1 MQHFITESTLEQ
13 RMSTSQ
19 TSPFF
24 SRNAAPQN
32 DNPLSAQGRFGRLS
46 LIAWSGFLN
55 LITFFATLALSL
67 FLGIFNFST
76 YSLENNILQ
85 TFLSVA
91 GLGFWVI
98 FLLYFYFSFVIVI
111 RRLHDLNKSGW
122 LLLLLFIPLINFLM
136 AIYILLASGTA
147 GLNQYGGP
155 RATPVWEKILAW
167 LMIILFVLS
176 FMASGSL
183 ISYLMGTGE
192 LETPQE
198 VIQKGTGYF

>member
-1 MQHFITESTLEQ
+1 
-13 RMSTSQ
+13 MSTPQ

-24 SRNAAPQN
+24 SRNTAPQN
-32 DNPLSAQGRFGRLS
+32 DNPLSVQGRFGRLS

-55 LITFFATLALSL
+55 LITVFATLALSL

-76 YSLENNILQ
+76 ASLESNLLQ
-85 TFLSVA
+85 SLLSVA

-98 FLLYFYFSFVIVI
+98 FVLYFYFSFVIVI
-111 RRLHDLNKSGW
+111 RRLHDVNKSGW

-136 AIYILLASGTA
+136 ALYILLASGTS
-147 GLNQYGGP
+147 GLNQYGAP
-155 RATPVWEKILAW
+155 RTTPVWEKILAW

-176 FMASGSL
+176 FIASGSV
-183 ISYLMGTGE
+183 ISYMMGAGE

-198 VIQKGTGYF
+198 VIQKGTEYF

>member
-1 MQHFITESTLEQ
+1 
-13 RMSTSQ
+13 MSTPQ

-24 SRNAAPQN
+24 SRNVSPQN
-32 DNPLSAQGRFGRLS
+32 ENPLSMQGRFGRLS

-76 YSLENNILQ
+76 YSLESNLLQ

-98 FLLYFYFSFVIVI
+98 FILYFYFSWVIMI

-122 LLLLLFIPLINFLM
+122 MLLLFFIPLINFFM
-136 AIYILLASGTA
+136 ALYVLLASGTA
-147 GLNQYGGP
+147 GLNQYGTP
-155 RATPVWEKILAW
+155 RTTPVWEKILAW

-176 FMASGSL
+176 FMASGSF
-183 ISYLMGTGE
+183 ISYMMGAGE
-192 LETPQE
+192 LEIPQE
-198 VIQKGTGYF
+198 VIQKGTEYF

>member
-1 MQHFITESTLEQ
+1 
-13 RMSTSQ
+13 MSTPQ

-32 DNPLSAQGRFGRLS
+32 DNPLSTQGRFGRLS

-55 LITFFATLALSL
+55 LITVFATLALSM
-67 FLGIFNFST
+67 FLGIFNLST
-76 YSLENNILQ
+76 ASLDSNLLQ

-91 GLGFWVI
+91 GLGFWII

-111 RRLHDLNKSGW
+111 RRLHDVNKSAW
-122 LLLLLFIPLINFLM
+122 LLLLLLIPFINFVM
-136 AIYILLASGTA
+136 ALYIVLASGTA
-147 GLNQYGGP
+147 GVNQYGAP

-176 FMASGSL
+176 FIASGSV
-183 ISYLMGTGE
+183 ISYMMGAGE

-198 VIQKGTGYF
+198 VIQKGTEYF